1 MFNSEYGRLLFDGEL
16 TAVNEVTN
24 INDNE
29 KAFTGT
35 IIKH

>member
-16 TAVNEVTN
+16 TVGVTN

-35 IIKH
+35 ITKH